1 MKNNYQT
8 SKERMLL
15 SLYYDYDK
23 DFRKMSLLGL
33 SLLLISAF
41 SISTALPPM
50 LDYYSPT
57 YNASQVEL
65 LVSVPSFSVVAMLLL
80 NPFVDKWLNDRQL
93 IMTGLIL
100 LSSAG
105 IFPFFVQWYP
115 LVLLSRLVFGMGIG
129 FINAKAI
136 SIISQRYQG
145 KERIQMLGIR
155 GSVELIG
162 GASCSLLVG
171 QLLKIHWTLAFLIYG
186 FGFIILAMYL
196 LFVPPMEQIE
206 KKEIQKS
213 KQGLNKKDFAMILGM
228 ALLSGFVICIN
239 SSISLRVPLFQVD
252 GKTIVGGESALV
264 LSLEQGIGIAAGLSF
279 ASLLAHIKNRLLPM
293 ALLCLSICLF
303 GIALA
308 NNLLTLILSSV
319 GVGFFYSIILTFIFH
334 RLSECIARNLL
345 NKATAYVLLGCNLG
359 SAVSPYVLKLLALV
373 SSSFSWIFLAYA
385 IVSFLF
391 FLGFLLNSRMVKK
404 A

>member
-1 MKNNYQT
+1 MIMTKIL
-8 SKERMLL
+8 E
-15 SLYYDYDK
+15 
-23 DFRKMSLLGL
+23 KMSLLGL

-264 LSLEQGIGIAAGLSF
+264 LSLEQGIGIAAGLGF

-385 IVSFLF
+385 IVSFLL

>member
-1 MKNNYQT
+1 MIMTKIL
-8 SKERMLL
+8 E
-15 SLYYDYDK
+15 
-23 DFRKMSLLGL
+23 KMSLLGL

-57 YNASQVEL
+57 YNASQIEL

-80 NPFVDKWLNDRQL
+80 NPLVDKWLNDRQL

-105 IFPFFVQWYP
+105 IFPFFVQLYP
-115 LVLLSRLVFGMGIG
+115 LVLLSRLIFGMGIG
-129 FINAKAI
+129 LINAKAI

-145 KERIQMLGIR
+145 KERVQMLGIR

-196 LFVPPMEQIE
+196 LFVPPMEQTE
-206 KKEIQKS
+206 KKEAQKS
-213 KQGLNKKDFAMILGM
+213 KQGLDKKDLAMILGM
-228 ALLSGFVICIN
+228 ALLAGFVICIN
-239 SSISLRVPLFQVD
+239 SSISLRVPLFQID
-252 GKTIVGGESALV
+252 GKTIASGQSALV
-264 LSLEQGIGIAAGLSF
+264 LSLEQGIGIVAGLSF
-279 ASLLAHIKNRLLPM
+279 ASLIGHIKHRLLPM
-293 ALLCLSICLF
+293 ALFCLSTCLL
-303 GIALA
+303 GISLA
-308 NNLLTLILSSV
+308 NNLLILILFSV
-319 GVGFFYSIILTFIFH
+319 GVGFFYNIVLTIIFN
-334 RLSECIARNLL
+334 RLSERVTRNLL

-359 SAVSPYVLKLLALV
+359 SAVSPYVLKVLALV
-373 SSSFSWIFLAYA
+373 SPSFSWIFLAYA
-385 IVSFLF
+385 VVSFLL
-391 FLGFLLNSRMVKK
+391 FLGFLLNSKMVKK

>member
-1 MKNNYQT
+1 MT
-8 SKERMLL
+8 RILE
-15 SLYYDYDK
+15 
-23 DFRKMSLLGL
+23 KMSLLGL

-57 YNASQVEL
+57 FSAAQVEL

-80 NPFVDKWLNDRQL
+80 NSFIDKWLSDRQL
-93 IMTGLIL
+93 IVTGLLL

-105 IFPFFVQWYP
+105 IFPFFVQAYP
-115 LVLLSRLVFGMGIG
+115 LVLLSRIAFGMGIG
-129 FINAKAI
+129 LINAKAI
-136 SIISQRYQG
+136 AIISQRYQG
-145 KERIQMLGIR
+145 KERVQMLGIR
-155 GSVELIG
+155 GSMELIG

-385 IVSFLF
+385 IVSFLL

>member
-1 MKNNYQT
+1 MTKILE
-8 SKERMLL
+8 KI
-15 SLYYDYDK
+15 
-23 DFRKMSLLGL
+23 SLLGL

-57 YNASQVEL
+57 YIASQVEL

-80 NPFVDKWLNDRQL
+80 NPLVDRWLNDRQL

-105 IFPFFVQWYP
+105 IFPFFVQLYP

-129 FINAKAI
+129 LINAKAI

-145 KERIQMLGIR
+145 KERVQMLGIR
-155 GSVELIG
+155 GSMELIG

-196 LFVPPMEQIE
+196 LFVPPMEQTE
-206 KKEIQKS
+206 KKEAQKS
-213 KQGLNKKDFAMILGM
+213 KQGLDKKDLAMILGM
-228 ALLSGFVICIN
+228 ALLAGFVICIN
-239 SSISLRVPLFQVD
+239 SSISLRVPLFQID
-252 GKTIVGGESALV
+252 GKTIASGQSALI
-264 LSLEQGIGIAAGLSF
+264 LSLEQGIGIVAGLSF
-279 ASLLAHIKNRLLPM
+279 ASLIGHIKHRLLPM
-293 ALLCLSICLF
+293 ALFCLSTCLL
-303 GIALA
+303 GISLA
-308 NNLLTLILSSV
+308 NNLLILILSSV
-319 GVGFFYSIILTFIFH
+319 GVGFFYNIVLTIIFN
-334 RLSECIARNLL
+334 RLSERITRNLL

-373 SSSFSWIFLAYA
+373 SPSFSWIFLAYA
-385 IVSFLF
+385 VVSFLL
-391 FLGFLLNSRMVKK
+391 FLGFLLNSKMVKK

>member
-1 MKNNYQT
+1 MIMTKIL
-8 SKERMLL
+8 E
-15 SLYYDYDK
+15 
-23 DFRKMSLLGL
+23 KMSLLGL

-65 LVSVPSFSVVAMLLL
+65 LVSVSSFSVVAMLLL

-385 IVSFLF
+385 IVSFLL

>member
-1 MKNNYQT
+1 
-8 SKERMLL
+8 MLL

-23 DFRKMSLLGL
+23 DFRKNEPTRAIFAFDFGLLD
-33 SLLLISAF
+33 F
-41 SISTALPPM
+41 NRSTTYV
-50 LDYYSPT
+50 DYYSPT

-345 NKATAYVLLGCNLG
+345 NKATAYVLLGCSLG

-385 IVSFLF
+385 IVSFLL

>member
-1 MKNNYQT
+1 MIMTKIL
-8 SKERMLL
+8 E
-15 SLYYDYDK
+15 
-23 DFRKMSLLGL
+23 KMSLLGL

-65 LVSVPSFSVVAMLLL
+65 LVSVPSSSVVAMLLL

-385 IVSFLF
+385 IVSFLL

-404 A
+404 P

>member
-1 MKNNYQT
+1 MIMTKIL
-8 SKERMLL
+8 E
-15 SLYYDYDK
+15 
-23 DFRKMSLLGL
+23 KMSLLGL

-65 LVSVPSFSVVAMLLL
+65 LVSVPSFSVVVMLLL

-334 RLSECIARNLL
+334 HLSECIARNLL
-345 NKATAYVLLGCNLG
+345 NKATAYVLLGCSLG
-359 SAVSPYVLKLLALV
+359 SAISPYVLKLLALV

-385 IVSFLF
+385 IVSFLL

>member
-1 MKNNYQT
+1 MIMTKIL
-8 SKERMLL
+8 E
-15 SLYYDYDK
+15 
-23 DFRKMSLLGL
+23 KMSLLGL

-319 GVGFFYSIILTFIFH
+319 VVGFFYSIILTFIFH
-334 RLSECIARNLL
+334 RLSKCIARNLL

-385 IVSFLF
+385 IVSFLL

>member
-1 MKNNYQT
+1 MTKILE
-8 SKERMLL
+8 KI
-15 SLYYDYDK
+15 
-23 DFRKMSLLGL
+23 SLLGL

-57 YNASQVEL
+57 YIASQVEL

-80 NPFVDKWLNDRQL
+80 NPLVDRWLNDRQL

-105 IFPFFVQWYP
+105 IFPFFVQLYP

-129 FINAKAI
+129 LINAKAI

-145 KERIQMLGIR
+145 KERVQMLGIR

-196 LFVPPMEQIE
+196 LFVPPMEQTE
-206 KKEIQKS
+206 KKEAQKS
-213 KQGLNKKDFAMILGM
+213 KQGLDKKDLAMILGM
-228 ALLSGFVICIN
+228 AFLAGFVICIN
-239 SSISLRVPLFQVD
+239 SSISLRVPLFQID
-252 GKTIVGGESALV
+252 GKTIASGQSALV
-264 LSLEQGIGIAAGLSF
+264 LSLEQGIGIVAGLSF
-279 ASLLAHIKNRLLPM
+279 ASLIGHIKHRLLPM
-293 ALLCLSICLF
+293 ALFCLSTCLL
-303 GIALA
+303 GISLA
-308 NNLLTLILSSV
+308 NNLLILILSSV
-319 GVGFFYSIILTFIFH
+319 GVGFFYNIVLTIIFN
-334 RLSECIARNLL
+334 RLSERITRNLL

-373 SSSFSWIFLAYA
+373 SPSFSWIFLAYA
-385 IVSFLF
+385 VVSFLL
-391 FLGFLLNSRMVKK
+391 FLGFLLNSKMVKK

>member
-1 MKNNYQT
+1 MTKILE
-8 SKERMLL
+8 KI
-15 SLYYDYDK
+15 
-23 DFRKMSLLGL
+23 SLLGL

-57 YNASQVEL
+57 YIASQVEL

-80 NPFVDKWLNDRQL
+80 NPLVDRRLNDRQL

-105 IFPFFVQWYP
+105 IFPFFVQLYP

-129 FINAKAI
+129 LINAKAI

-145 KERIQMLGIR
+145 KERVQMLGIR
-155 GSVELIG
+155 GSIELIG

-196 LFVPPMEQIE
+196 LFVPPMEQTE
-206 KKEIQKS
+206 KKEAQKS
-213 KQGLNKKDFAMILGM
+213 KQGLDKKDLAMILGM
-228 ALLSGFVICIN
+228 ALLAGFVICIN
-239 SSISLRVPLFQVD
+239 SSISLRVPLFQID
-252 GKTIVGGESALV
+252 GKTIASGQSALV
-264 LSLEQGIGIAAGLSF
+264 LSLEQGIGIVAGLSF
-279 ASLLAHIKNRLLPM
+279 ASLIGHIKHRLLPL
-293 ALLCLSICLF
+293 ALFCLSTCLL
-303 GIALA
+303 GISLA
-308 NNLLTLILSSV
+308 NNLLILILSSV
-319 GVGFFYSIILTFIFH
+319 GVGFFYNIVLTIIFN
-334 RLSECIARNLL
+334 RLSDRITRNLL

-373 SSSFSWIFLAYA
+373 SPSFSWIFLAYA
-385 IVSFLF
+385 VVSFLL
-391 FLGFLLNSRMVKK
+391 FLGFLLNSKMVKK

>member
-1 MKNNYQT
+1 MTKILE
-8 SKERMLL
+8 KI
-15 SLYYDYDK
+15 
-23 DFRKMSLLGL
+23 SLLGL

-57 YNASQVEL
+57 YIASQVEL

-80 NPFVDKWLNDRQL
+80 NPLVDRWLNDRQL

-105 IFPFFVQWYP
+105 IFPFFVQLYP

-129 FINAKAI
+129 LINAKAI

-145 KERIQMLGIR
+145 KERVQMLGIR
-155 GSVELIG
+155 GSMELIG

-196 LFVPPMEQIE
+196 LFVPPIEQTE
-206 KKEIQKS
+206 KKEAQKS
-213 KQGLNKKDFAMILGM
+213 KQGLDKKDLAMILGM
-228 ALLSGFVICIN
+228 ALLAGFVICVN
-239 SSISLRVPLFQVD
+239 SSISLRVPLFQID
-252 GKTIVGGESALV
+252 GKTIASGQSALV
-264 LSLEQGIGIAAGLSF
+264 LSLEQGIGIVAGLSF
-279 ASLLAHIKNRLLPM
+279 ASLIGHIKHRLLPM
-293 ALLCLSICLF
+293 ALFCLSTCLL
-303 GIALA
+303 GISLA
-308 NNLLTLILSSV
+308 NNLLILILSSI
-319 GVGFFYSIILTFIFH
+319 GVGFFYNIVLTIIFN
-334 RLSECIARNLL
+334 RLSERITRNLL

-373 SSSFSWIFLAYA
+373 SPSFSWIFLAYA
-385 IVSFLF
+385 VVSFLL
-391 FLGFLLNSRMVKK
+391 FLGFLLNSKMVKK

>member
-1 MKNNYQT
+1 MT
-8 SKERMLL
+8 RILE
-15 SLYYDYDK
+15 
-23 DFRKMSLLGL
+23 KMSLLGL

-57 YNASQVEL
+57 FSAAQVEL

-80 NPFVDKWLNDRQL
+80 NSFIDKWLSDRQL
-93 IMTGLIL
+93 IVTGLLL

-105 IFPFFVQWYP
+105 IFPFFVQAYP
-115 LVLLSRLVFGMGIG
+115 LVLLSRIAFGMGIG
-129 FINAKAI
+129 LINAKAI

-145 KERIQMLGIR
+145 KERVQMLGIR

-196 LFVPPMEQIE
+196 LFVPPMEQTE
-206 KKEIQKS
+206 KKEAQKS
-213 KQGLNKKDFAMILGM
+213 KQGLDKKDLAMILGM
-228 ALLSGFVICIN
+228 ALLAGFVICIN
-239 SSISLRVPLFQVD
+239 SSISLRVPLFQID
-252 GKTIVGGESALV
+252 GKTIASGQSALV
-264 LSLEQGIGIAAGLSF
+264 LSLEQGIGIVAGLSF
-279 ASLLAHIKNRLLPM
+279 ASLIGHIKHRLLPM
-293 ALLCLSICLF
+293 ALFCLSTCLL
-303 GIALA
+303 GISLA
-308 NNLLTLILSSV
+308 NNLLILILFSV
-319 GVGFFYSIILTFIFH
+319 GVGFFYNIVLTIIFN
-334 RLSECIARNLL
+334 RLSERVTRNLL

-359 SAVSPYVLKLLALV
+359 SAVSPYVLKVLALV
-373 SSSFSWIFLAYA
+373 SPSFSWIFLAYA
-385 IVSFLF
+385 VVSFLL
-391 FLGFLLNSRMVKK
+391 FLGFLLNSKMVKK

>member
-1 MKNNYQT
+1 MT
-8 SKERMLL
+8 RILE
-15 SLYYDYDK
+15 
-23 DFRKMSLLGL
+23 KMSLLGL

-57 YNASQVEL
+57 FSAAQVEL

-80 NPFVDKWLNDRQL
+80 NSFIDKWLSDRQL
-93 IMTGLIL
+93 IVTGLLL

-105 IFPFFVQWYP
+105 IFPFFVQAYP
-115 LVLLSRLVFGMGIG
+115 LVLLSRIAFGMGIG
-129 FINAKAI
+129 LINAKAI
-136 SIISQRYQG
+136 AIISQRYQG
-145 KERIQMLGIR
+145 KERVQMLGIR
-155 GSVELIG
+155 GSMELIG

-171 QLLKIHWTLAFLIYG
+171 QLLKIHWTFAFLIYG

-196 LFVPPMEQIE
+196 LFVPPMEQVE
-206 KKEIQKS
+206 KEEVQKS

-359 SAVSPYVLKLLALV
+359 SAVSPYVLKLLSLV

-385 IVSFLF
+385 IVSFLL

-404 A
+404 P